1 MAKIQIKSDKI
12 TPLGGIFFYIR
23 ASNCESLYNDIF
35 ALRGWEKVEINN
47 VEMELNSILVRKW
60 SGKVYRLVIQRQ
72 KRMDGTL
79 GI

>member
-1 MAKIQIKSDKI
+1 MLKKSLKLVVSNKMSTDMAKIQIKSDKI

-47 VEMELNSILVRKW
+47 VEMELNSI
-60 SGKVYRLVIQRQ
+60 
-72 KRMDGTL
+72 
-79 GI
+79 